1 MRHINLLTAFLL
13 SVIILASNNMANAQ
27 QDTVL
32 PHNNTVMNRYSY
44 TPEKFQ
50 RGSST
55 SVMKMFPNPARSTTN
70 IYINSI
76 KERDNGEMI
85 VYNTNGTILLRN
97 TIQPGNNDVNV
108 SNLSP
113 GMYIVKVF
121 TKDRSVYTQ
130 QLVVSR

>member
-1 MRHINLLTAFLL
+1 MRYRNLLTAFLL
-13 SVIILASNNMANAQ
+13 SAIILASHNTANAQ

-44 TPEKFQ
+44 TPENYQ

-55 SVMKMFPNPARSTTN
+55 SVMKMFPNPARGTTN
-70 IYINSI
+70 VYINSI
-76 KERDNGEMI
+76 KERDNGELV
-85 VYNTNGTILLRN
+85 VYNTNGAVLLRN